1 MKDAYNPGNATTKTP
16 YKKSHANYPP
26 KHKPNQAHLLNSTE
40 YIMAVRDL
48 QKEYNV
54 WYSSGQYLLANEANR
69 RLQCI
74 FKGNAD
80 GYKNQRHSEGITIK
94 TKRMLS
100 PSERN
105 TYIQP
110 TYNKIHVN

>member
-1 MKDAYNPGNATTKTP
+1 MKSASQLNNAKYPNKRSNT
-16 YKKSHANYPP
+16 NYPP
-26 KHKPNQAHLLNSTE
+26 KHKSNQTCLLKSSE

-74 FKGNAD
+74 FKGNAE
-80 GYKNQRHSEGITIK
+80 GYKNQRHSEDITIK
-94 TKRMLS
+94 TKRMLA
-100 PSERN
+100 PSEIN
-105 TYIQP
+105 SYIQP